1 MRLGMSPSPTIKLR
15 AAWVSSEAAKIKSPP
30 VNPEH
35 VVQDLVEQ
43 DQRHVQLFLVEDF
56 QPGFDII
63 S

>member
-1 MRLGMSPSPTIKLR
+1 MSPPPTSKLR
-15 AAWVSSEAAKIKSPP
+15 AVWASGEAAKTKSPP

-43 DQRHVQLFLVEDF
+43 DQRHVQLFLVENF